1 MAGGIFRAL
10 TVLLLLTM
18 GFVAG
23 TVFGFREGAESFAS
37 LNAVARGAQA
47 VVGLE
52 AQEKGNP
59 QMTSLLLNVD
69 VDDAL
74 YRFSLAEEKWWFPL
88 YRQNLMG
95 VLVAPDLELSTEFVQ
110 QVAAYRKKNPLP
122 QDPAAF
128 DNPSPAVQEM
138 FGGNADPAELHR
150 DRLRRVNRIV
160 ERYGPGGL

>member
-1 MAGGIFRAL
+1 MAGGIFRSL
-10 TVLLLLTM
+10 TVILLMTM

-47 VVGLE
+47 VISLE
-52 AQEKGNP
+52 AQEKGNA

-69 VDDAL
+69 VDEAL

-88 YRQNLMG
+88 YRQNLMSA
-95 VLVAPDLELSTEFVQ
+95 LVGPDLELSTEFLQ
-110 QVAAYRKKNPLP
+110 QVATYRKKNPLP

-128 DNPSPAVQEM
+128 DNLSPAVQEM
-138 FGGNADPAELHR
+138 FGGNVDPAALHR
-150 DRLRRVNRIV
+150 ARLNRVNGV
-160 ERYGPGGL
+160 LERYGSSGR